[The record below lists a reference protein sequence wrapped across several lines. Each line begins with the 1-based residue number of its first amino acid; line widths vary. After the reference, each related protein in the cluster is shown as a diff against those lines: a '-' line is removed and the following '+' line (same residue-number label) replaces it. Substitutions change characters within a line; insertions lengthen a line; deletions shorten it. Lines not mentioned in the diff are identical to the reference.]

1 VKVCPKNNEDV
12 GNESLC
18 DLEQYFA
25 YKTGLL
31 SGLFYKVL
39 GNKDLEEFKD
49 ACLYSLMIILGI
61 VVMMSS
67 RQYTGKVLIV
77 RWRRK
82 LCLYIHHLY
91 LRDNAYYK
99 LLVLDEDKLDN
110 PDQRVTADVN
120 SVTSSYGK
128 IVSDLVLVPVLIGYY
143 TYDAY
148 TRAGWLGPTA
158 MYIYFVISTG
168 INKLLMAPVVSLTV
182 KMEQREGDFRFK
194 HMELR
199 SHAES
204 LALSGSVDTEL
215 DNVNNKLMEVCGVQ
229 QRLYNRNFPID
240 LSINLFNYVGA
251 ILSYV
256 VIAVPIFSGV
266 YDHLDNGELAQMISE
281 TGFVCMSLVYQ
292 LTKLVNITSTV
303 AGLAGST
310 HRVTELVERLLD
322 IKEEEGDA
330 DGNNDDDLTD
340 VSTSEESQDSK
351 SGLLVKEDLDEDL
364 VKSEREVFYQLENV
378 SFKPP
383 GMEKNLIQDLNLT
396 LTENINLLIIGQS
409 GCGKSSL
416 VRVLRGLWPHTGHLE
431 VKIKEDRVMFLA
443 QSPFLSS
450 GSLVDQVTY
459 PEKLANDGTEKTRV
473 LSLMSTCHLSQLMSR
488 YGDKSRDN
496 WYNELSPGE
505 QQRLAWA
512 RLLYHQPRLAVLDEA
527 TSGVSEDLEA
537 VMYKE
542 AIQLGISLVS
552 VGHRGSLRQYH
563 HQILVIGGQHD
574 GSWSLGSVEAY
585 NSQRNLFVSSS
596 STINNSP

>member
-1 VKVCPKNNEDV
+1 M
-12 GNESLC
+12 GNESFC
-18 DLEQYFA
+18 DLEQFLA

-39 GNKDLEEFKD
+39 GNKDLDEFQD

-61 VVMMSS
+61 VVVMSS

-82 LCLYIHHLY
+82 LCLYLHHLY
-91 LRDNAYYK
+91 LRDNAHYK
-99 LLVLDEDKLDN
+99 LLVLDEEKLDN
-110 PDQRVTADVN
+110 PDQRITSDVN

-158 MYIYFVISTG
+158 MYIYFIISTS
-168 INKLLMAPVVSLTV
+168 INKLLMAPVVRLTV
-182 KMEQREGDFRFK
+182 RMEQKEGDFRFK

-229 QRLYNRNFPID
+229 QMLYNRNFPID

-310 HRVTELVERLLD
+310 HRVTELVERLVT
-322 IKEEEGDA
+322 IKHAEERGDEE
-330 DGNNDDDLTD
+330 DESDDDLTD
-340 VSTSEESQDSK
+340 VTTSQDSEDSK
-351 SGLLVKEDLDEDL
+351 SGLLVKDDDNEDL
-364 VKSEREVFYQLENV
+364 VKTESEVFYQLENV

-383 GMEKNLIQDLNLT
+383 GWEKDLIHDLSLT
-396 LTENINLLIIGQS
+396 ITEHNNLLIIGQS

-416 VRVLRGLWPHTGHLE
+416 VRVVRGLWPHTGHME
-431 VKIKEDRVMFLA
+431 AKIKKEAVMFLA

-459 PEKLANDGTEKTRV
+459 PEHVADDSFERTRV
-473 LSLMSTCHLSQLMSR
+473 LALMSTCHLSQLMSR

-505 QQRLAWA
+505 QQRLAWC
-512 RLLYHQPRLAVLDEA
+512 RILYHKPRLAVLDEA

-537 VMYKE
+537 VMYNE
-542 AIQLGISLVS
+542 AIQLGITLIS

-563 HQILVIGGQHD
+563 QQILVIGGQHG

-585 NSQRNLFVSSS
+585 NSQRNLFVTNSSS
-596 STINNSP
+596 FNNSVNNSPKK